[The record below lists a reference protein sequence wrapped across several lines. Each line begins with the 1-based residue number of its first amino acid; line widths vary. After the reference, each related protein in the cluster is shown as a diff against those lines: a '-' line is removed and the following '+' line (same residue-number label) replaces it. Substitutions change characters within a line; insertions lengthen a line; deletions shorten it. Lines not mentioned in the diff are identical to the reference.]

1 MLKLLRQLKVRIN
14 RELWTRET
22 PKLPF
27 WHRSAIR
34 TTRLA
39 VVLYKDATEG
49 QITLRAMGL
58 VYTTLLSFVPLL
70 ALSFSVLKGFGIHNQ
85 VQPILGHF
93 LEPLGARGDEIT
105 GQIISFVDNVKVGV
119 LGSAGLALLIYTV
132 IALIYKVESG
142 LNYVFHVQQT
152 HNLVRRMSS
161 YLSIL
166 LIGPVLMAAALGMT
180 ATVASNT
187 VVHQLLSVEP
197 LGTALVWLGKFLP
210 YLMVIVTFMLCY
222 VFIPSTRVKL
232 GPAFIG
238 ALAAGIAWESVG
250 RIFTAFVAGSGR
262 YDAIYS
268 GFAIV
273 LLFMIWLYV
282 SWLILLLGGQLVFYL
297 QNPRFVMR
305 RRIRTQAS
313 NRLREQLALAIM
325 YAAGKRFR
333 KGEQAWTTENM
344 VSSLGVAGDTLGEVI
359 QRLMAHGLLI
369 QVESDESA
377 AFVPGR
383 DLAKIRLAD
392 ILDAVRSTW
401 AQHDHPELRLSDS
414 SPVAAKFDE
423 LEAALHGAARE
434 QTLAD
439 WLD

>member
-1 MLKLLRQLKVRIN
+1 MLKFLRQLKVRIN
-14 RELWTRET
+14 RELWTRAT
-22 PKLPF
+22 TRLPL
-27 WHRSAIR
+27 WHRALIR
-34 TTRLA
+34 TTRLI

-85 VQPILGHF
+85 VEPILGHF

-105 GQIISFVDNVKVGV
+105 RQIISFVDNVKVGV

-132 IALIYKVESG
+132 IALIYKIESG

-187 VVHQLLSVEP
+187 VVHQLMNVEP
-197 LGTALVWLGKFLP
+197 LGTMLIWLGKFLP
-210 YLMVIVTFMLCY
+210 YLMVIATFMLCY
-222 VFIPSTRVKL
+222 VFIPSTRIKL

-238 ALAAGIAWESVG
+238 AMAAGIAWESVG
-250 RIFTAFVAGSGR
+250 RIFTSFVAGSGR

-305 RRIRTQAS
+305 RRIRIQAS

-333 KGEQAWTTENM
+333 KGEQAWTTESM
-344 VSSLGVAGDTLGEVI
+344 VGSLGVAGDTLGEVI

-401 AQHDHPELRLSDS
+401 AKHDHPELRLSDD
-414 SPVAAKFDE
+414 SPVATKFDE
-423 LEAALHGAARE
+423 LEAALHSVARE
-434 QTLAD
+434 QTLAE